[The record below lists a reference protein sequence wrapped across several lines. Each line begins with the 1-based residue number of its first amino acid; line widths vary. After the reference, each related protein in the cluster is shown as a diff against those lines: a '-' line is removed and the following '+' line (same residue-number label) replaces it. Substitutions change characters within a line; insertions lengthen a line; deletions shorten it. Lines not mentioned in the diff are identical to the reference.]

1 MSAACLRGISFFKLF
16 GLREQCNRKNRV
28 QGPGFK
34 SQLWNSTA
42 RWSWTS
48 FWTFLNP
55 SVPNCYT
62 HPAELWVIPA
72 VAYVTCF
79 TGKGHSES
87 GVHNYFELLKIRN
100 PSDPSLNPVLP
111 AASRNKD
118 FLAKSK
124 WIICMLRVLPVELIK
139 GFHFTF
145 KWGKS
150 YPDTFITALSGK
162 VSNPRDPVIF
172 F

>member
-16 GLREQCNRKNRV
+16 ALREQCNRKNRV

-55 SVPNCYT
+55 SVPNCNM

-72 VAYVTCF
+72 VAYIKCF

-111 AASRNKD
+111 ATPRNKD

-124 WIICMLRVLPVELIK
+124 WIVCMLRILPVELIK